1 MIQTIIH
8 RLLLRRHFWRYATF
22 SEVAE
27 LYASRLMRIF
37 ALRLVSVFTSI
48 YLLQLGF
55 SILFITLFWAGF
67 YLLKVLFSYPNA
79 LQIAAFGP
87 KHATLISNIVSAL
100 GMFFLPFASDPHY
113 YMVALIAWCALQA
126 YSGSLNDM
134 AYLVDFSKV
143 KSSNHAGKEIGYMNI
158 IEKIATGLSPFIGGA
173 LAFMF
178 GPQSVMLVSAIL
190 FLLSAV
196 PLFATAEPTKIHGK
210 LQFKGYPWRT
220 TWRSSIAEAAV
231 GVDVYLTNVVWAI
244 FLAVA
249 IFGFE
254 SNKIYAQIGG
264 ITSVTIIVALLISYS
279 YGRIIDHRKGGE
291 LLRIGAITNSLLHF
305 GRAFVTTPFGAVLM
319 NILNEA
325 STAGYNMPFLRGMFD
340 TADYSGRR
348 IEYLFI
354 AEVMLNFGGF
364 LLALIMGLLV
374 WLLGNQSGMN
384 ATFIVG
390 GILTLLI
397 AFPGFALYKK

>member
-27 LYASRLMRIF
+27 LYASRMMRIF

-55 SILFITLFWAGF
+55 SVLFIALFWAVF
-67 YLLKVLFSYPNA
+67 YLLKVLFSIPSA
-79 LQIAAFGP
+79 HQIAAFGP
-87 KHATLISNIVSAL
+87 KHATFISNIISAL
-100 GMFFLPFASDPHY
+100 AMFFLPFASDPHHHI
-113 YMVALIAWCALQA
+113 MALIAWCTLQG

-143 KSSNHAGKEIGYMNI
+143 KSAKHAGKEIGYMNI
-158 IEKIATGLSPFIGGA
+158 IEKVATGLSPFIGGT
-173 LAFMF
+173 LAFLF
-178 GPQSVMLVSAIL
+178 GPQAVMVVSAVL
-190 FLLSAV
+190 FLLSAA

-210 LQFKGYPWRT
+210 LNFKGYPWRT

-231 GVDVYLTNVVWAI
+231 GVDVYLTSIVWAI
-244 FLAVA
+244 FLALVV
-249 IFGFE
+249 FGIS
-254 SNKIYAQIGG
+254 SNKIYAQIGI
-264 ITSVTIIVALLISYS
+264 ITSVTLIVALLVSYS
-279 YGRIIDHRKGGE
+279 FGRIIDHRKGGD
-291 LLRIGAITNSLLHF
+291 LLRMGAILNSLIHF
-305 GRAFVTTPFGAVLM
+305 GRVFVTTPFTAVIM
-319 NILNEA
+319 NVLNEV

-340 TADYSGRR
+340 TADYSGKR
-348 IEYLFI
+348 IEYLLI
-354 AEVMLNFGGF
+354 AEIMLNFGGMIM
-364 LLALIMGLLV
+364 ALIMALLV
-374 WLLGNQSGMN
+374 TLLGNLSGMN

-397 AFPGFALYKK
+397 AVPGFALYKK